1 MRSHAGGRAGAIAP
15 FRQGLGVTCDDQPM
29 EAATPL
35 RQPHVSAV
43 GDRVTIDG
51 LVVQDET
58 AARLVRERAQ
68 VGGDPAATV
77 RDAVEI
83 GARVL
88 DREQAG
94 ANADFV
100 KNELEKVAKEVEHEF
115 SDRARNVAEGFE
127 KKVDEVFH
135 PDAGHLARS
144 LEELFSDGSSKA
156 VQNRVKD
163 LVAEAMQR
171 SREDLRRQFSST
183 DASQNPLADF
193 KTGTLEL
200 LKQADDRQH
209 KIHSAL
215 LAQMGELQKEVQGL
229 RDEKQ
234 KLEEIAEERDRGT
247 AKGRSYE
254 QSVCEA
260 VDRIAGVQGD
270 VAEAVGDETGAGGR
284 KGDVL
289 VSVDG
294 CSGPARGRIVFEAK
308 DRRLSKPRFLEEL
321 DAAKEQRHAD
331 YAVLVVPSDA
341 EVPAKLHSLREYYG
355 DKLITVYDPEEG
367 STLELEF
374 AYRLARARVALAREG
389 GDELDAAAVRATV
402 GRALDA
408 IDEVRKIKSQ
418 LTTAAGGIG
427 TARELL
433 ESMAARVR
441 AELGAIDEQLAPAG
455 PGAQIE
461 LGE

>member
-1 MRSHAGGRAGAIAP
+1 
-15 FRQGLGVTCDDQPM
+15 M

-35 RQPHVSAV
+35 RHPRVSV
-43 GDRVTIDG
+43 IGDRVTIDG

-58 AARLVRERAQ
+58 AARLVRERSEA
-68 VGGDPAATV
+68 GADPAGAV
-77 RDAVEI
+77 ADAIEI

-94 ANADFV
+94 ANAEFV
-100 KNELEKVAKEVEHEF
+100 RTEFEKVAKEVEHEF
-115 SDRARNVAEGFE
+115 TDRARTVSEGFE

-144 LEELFSDGSSKA
+144 LEELFSDGSAKA
-156 VQNRVKD
+156 VQNRVKEI
-163 LVAEAMQR
+163 VAEAMQR

-183 DASQNPLADF
+183 DSSQNPLADF
-193 KTGTLEL
+193 KVGTLEL

-209 KIHSAL
+209 KVQRAL
-215 LAQMGELQKEVQGL
+215 LAQMNELEKQLQGL

-234 KLEEIAEERDRGT
+234 KLEELAEERDRGT

-254 QSVCEA
+254 ESVYDA

-270 VAEAVGDETGAGGR
+270 IAEAVGDEAGAGGR
-284 KGDVL
+284 KGDVV
-289 VSVDG
+289 VSIDG
-294 CSGPARGRIVFEAK
+294 CAGPAKGRMVFEAK

-321 DAAKEQRHAD
+321 DAAKEQRNAD
-331 YAVLVVPSDA
+331 YAVLVVPSEED
-341 EVPAKLHSLREYYG
+341 VPAKLHSLREYYG
-355 DKLITVYDPEEG
+355 DKLIAVYDAEDG

-374 AYRLARARVALAREG
+374 AYRLARARVALARES

-408 IDEVRKIKSQ
+408 MDEVRKIKSQ
-418 LTTAAGGIG
+418 LTTAASGIG
-427 TARELL
+427 SARDLL
-433 ESMAARVR
+433 EAMAARVR
-441 AELGAIDEQLAPAG
+441 AELGEIEEQIGQSPCAEQAAG
-455 PGAQIE
+455 ENAAEALFSQ
-461 LGE
+461 GEIR

>member
-1 MRSHAGGRAGAIAP
+1 
-15 FRQGLGVTCDDQPM
+15 M

-35 RQPHVSAV
+35 RHPHVSAV

-51 LVVQDET
+51 VVVQDAT
-58 AARLVRERAQ
+58 AARLVRERLEA
-68 VGGDPAATV
+68 GADPVATV
-77 RDAVEI
+77 RDAIEI

-94 ANADFV
+94 ANAEFV

-115 SDRARNVAEGFE
+115 SDRARSVAEGFE

-135 PDAGHLARS
+135 PDAGHLAKS
-144 LEELFSDGSSKA
+144 LEELFSDGSARA
-156 VQNRVKD
+156 VQNRVREI
-163 LVAEAMQR
+163 VAEAMQR

-183 DASQNPLADF
+183 DSSQNPLADF

-200 LKQADDRQH
+200 LKQADERQH
-209 KIHSAL
+209 KIHGAL
-215 LAQMGELQKEVQGL
+215 LAQMGELEKQLQGL

-247 AKGRSYE
+247 AKGRTYE
-254 QSVCEA
+254 QSVCDA

-270 VAEAVGDETGAGGR
+270 IAEAVGDESGAGGR

-289 VSVDG
+289 VSVDA
-294 CSGPARGRIVFEAK
+294 CTGPARGRIVFEAK

-321 DAAKEQRHAD
+321 DAAKEQRDAD
-331 YAVLVVPSDA
+331 YAVLVVPSED

-355 DKLITVYDPEEG
+355 DKLIAVYDPDEG

-389 GDELDAAAVRATV
+389 RDELDAAAVRATV

-408 IDEVRKIKSQ
+408 MDEVRKIKSQ

-433 ESMAARVR
+433 EAMATRVR
-441 AELGAIDEQLAPAG
+441 AELSAIEEQLAPS
-455 PGAQIE
+455 PGSQLP

>member
-1 MRSHAGGRAGAIAP
+1 
-15 FRQGLGVTCDDQPM
+15 M

-35 RQPHVSAV
+35 RHPHVSAV

-51 LVVQDET
+51 VVVQDET
-58 AARLVRERAQ
+58 AARVVRERVEAGADP
-68 VGGDPAATV
+68 VGAV
-77 RDAVEI
+77 RDAIEI

-94 ANADFV
+94 ANAEFV
-100 KNELEKVAKEVEHEF
+100 RNELEKVAKEVEHEF
-115 SDRARNVAEGFE
+115 SDRARSVAEGFE

-135 PDAGHLARS
+135 PDAGHLAKS
-144 LEELFSDGSSKA
+144 LEELFSDGSAKA
-156 VQNRVKD
+156 VQNRVREI
-163 LVAEAMQR
+163 VAEAMQR
-171 SREDLRRQFSST
+171 SREDLRRQFSSS
-183 DASQNPLADF
+183 DSSQNPLADF

-200 LKQADDRQH
+200 LKQADERQH
-209 KIHSAL
+209 KIHGAL
-215 LAQMGELQKEVQGL
+215 LAQMGELEKQLQGL

-234 KLEEIAEERDRGT
+234 KLEEVAEERDRGT
-247 AKGRSYE
+247 AKGRTYE
-254 QSVCEA
+254 QSVCDA

-270 VAEAVGDETGAGGR
+270 VAEAVGDESGAGGR

-289 VSVDG
+289 VSVDA
-294 CSGPARGRIVFEAK
+294 CAGPARGRIVFEAK

-321 DAAKEQRHAD
+321 DAAKAQRDAD
-331 YAVLVVPSDA
+331 YAVLVVPSED

-355 DKLITVYDPEEG
+355 DKLIAVYDPDEG

-408 IDEVRKIKSQ
+408 MDEVRKIKSQ

-433 ESMAARVR
+433 EAMAARVR
-441 AELGAIDEQLAPAG
+441 AELSAIEEELAPS
-455 PGAQIE
+455 PGSQLP